1 VGIVGPHTLNPD
13 GSHQS
18 TRRRFPSILTGMFE
32 STWLQRIVPLNSFYV
47 RDLPDA
53 GTFDVDWVQGS
64 ALMTRREVYAQIGG
78 LDELYVMYF
87 EELDFCKRAKKSG
100 WRVLYVGDAYITHH
114 GGGSADQVQTQKH
127 VHFQTSKLRYF
138 RKFHG
143 WPVSLL
149 LRMVLIVNYGAQ
161 VLIEGAKLLRGHKPE
176 LRRERIR
183 SYGVVLRAL
192 VGR

>member
-1 VGIVGPHTLNPD
+1 
-13 GSHQS
+13 
-18 TRRRFPSILTGMFE
+18 
-32 STWLQRIVPLNSFYV
+32 
-47 RDLPDA
+47 LPDA

-143 WPVSLL
+143 LPVSLL
-149 LRMVLIVNYGAQ
+149 IRLVLIGNYGAQ

-176 LRRERIR
+176 LRRERIK
-183 SYGVVLRAL
+183 SYAAVLRAL
-192 VGR
+192 IGR